1 MQLFGAVES
10 TISPWG
16 SILVG
21 TDGLLKSGEI
31 FHQKNILQYSTFFHF
46 HTHQIFVVK
55 HLTQWYPNDY
65 IIYMVDSFTQNLWT
79 IMVWIHDKSFLLRHA
94 RLHHVPHAHGAQD
107 TKPMRLLEHL
117 KWSLAASWTTRSNSR
132 ITQNIDGVLH
142 QLWKMLGWIINH
154 KVLKWWPLRSS
165 LKRSCNQIIINFL
178 PSTNCWDHHNV
189 IFFPKHPE
197 PPIPQKGNGGRQMKH
212 KKTGWNLSRA
222 KNSTVR
228 WASFRLRLQSLW
240 FSNWVW
246 VKNMNIRG
254 WQTDWSLL

>member
-1 MQLFGAVES
+1 M
-10 TISPWG
+10 ISQWLYNG
-16 SILVG
+16 S
-21 TDGLLKSGEI
+21 
-31 FHQKNILQYSTFFHF
+31 
-46 HTHQIFVVK
+46 
-55 HLTQWYPNDY
+55 
-65 IIYMVDSFTQNLWT
+65 MVDSFTQNLRT
-79 IMVWIHDKSFLLRHA
+79 IVN
-94 RLHHVPHAHGAQD
+94 HHGLYMSGSMINPFCLGMQGCKKVPHAHGAQD
-107 TKPMRLLEHL
+107 TKPMRLLKHL

-165 LKRSCNQIIINFL
+165 LKRSCNQTIINFL

-189 IFFPKHPE
+189 IFPKHPE

-212 KKTGWNLSRA
+212 EKTGWNLSRA